1 MENLYDLVIVGGG
14 PAGVAA
20 GIYAARKKIKT
31 VLITDIFGGQ
41 SLVSDDIGNWIGEPH
56 ISGFD
61 LGQKTEKH
69 LKSQEGIEII
79 EGDLVKKIE
88 PIGRNFKVSTENGK
102 VFETRT
108 VLLTA
113 GSKRKKLEVPGEKE
127 FEGKGVVYCSTC
139 DAPIFGGKTVAVVG
153 GGNAGLE
160 AVVDLLPYASKI
172 YLVHHSAALK
182 GDPITLEK
190 IHPVRNS
197 PPQGPSGAPS
207 AGEISNG
214 VKTLPDVEVI
224 LNAEV
229 QKIIG
234 EKNVTGLEYED
245 KVSGAVKKLDVE
257 GVFVEIGIVP
267 NGSLVENIASLNFR
281 GEVVTDPKTQ
291 ATSHVGI
298 WAAGDATDGLYRQ
311 NNISAGDA
319 VKAVLNIYDYLRK

>member
-1 MENLYDLVIVGGG
+1 MENIYDLVIIGGG

-61 LGQKTEKH
+61 LGQKMEKH
-69 LKSQEGIEII
+69 LKAQEGIEII
-79 EGDLVKKIE
+79 EGDLADKIE
-88 PIGRNFKVSTENGK
+88 LNGLTFKVSTKGGK
-102 VFETRT
+102 VLGTKT

-113 GSKRKKLEVPGEKE
+113 GSRRKKLDVPGEKD
-127 FEGKGVVYCSTC
+127 FEGKGVAYCSTC
-139 DAPIFGGKTVAVVG
+139 DAPIFQGKDVVVVG

-172 YLVHHSAALK
+172 YLIHHGEALK
-182 GDPITLEK
+182 GDQVTQEK
-190 IHPVRNS
+190 IKNNP
-197 PPQGPSGAPS
+197 
-207 AGEISNG
+207 
-214 VKTLPDVEVI
+214 KVEVI
-224 LNAEV
+224 LNAET

-234 EKNVTGLEYED
+234 DKTVTGLEYLD
-245 KVSGAVKKLDVE
+245 RVSGNVRQLSVG
-257 GVFVEIGIVP
+257 GVFVEIGIIP
-267 NGSLVENIASLNFR
+267 NGDLVKDLVSLNFR

-291 ATSHVGI
+291 STSLVGI

-319 VKAVLNIYDYLRK
+319 VKAVLNIYDYLKKS